1 MALSSPTQKAGLPSK
16 SCLPAHELG
25 GNPLVPPLRLRPMP
39 SDQLIASRRKRTRDV
54 AVLLI
59 ACSVAALAAAT
70 VSTDSDF
77 VAVSD
82 QFRSWTQGTLG
93 SVLRIGSL
101 LIGMCLAI
109 KTQRLPIPISVTL
122 VSIYFPDVVETIF
135 GAVV

>member
-1 MALSSPTQKAGLPSK
+1 M
-16 SCLPAHELG
+16 PA
-25 GNPLVPPLRLRPMP
+25 
-39 SDQLIASRRKRTRDV
+39 DQPIASRRTRIRHI

-59 ACSVAALAAAT
+59 ASSLASLAAAT

-82 QFRSWTQGTLG
+82 QIRSWTQGTLG
-93 SVLRIGSL
+93 SVIRLGSL

-135 GAVV
+135 GALV